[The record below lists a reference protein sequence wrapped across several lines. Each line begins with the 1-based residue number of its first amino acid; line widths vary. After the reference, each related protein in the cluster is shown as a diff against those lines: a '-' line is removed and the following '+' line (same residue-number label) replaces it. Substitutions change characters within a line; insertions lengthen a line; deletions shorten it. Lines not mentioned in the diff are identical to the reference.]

1 MLVDEKRA
9 NGGYAYW
16 QPVVVRPL
24 FLDQPARS
32 AHILKSLPFQLFPE
46 AGWVV
51 YIDAKTKLHM
61 PAPLWIDRMRRSD
74 EMPARSGALLYVL
87 THPHASVGMA
97 EDAGWC
103 ARSTPRGVG

>member
-1 MLVDEKRA
+1 VGAR
-9 NGGYAYW
+9 GGHFAGS
-16 QPVVVRPL
+16 QVTAAEQAP
-24 FLDQPARS
+24 
-32 AHILKSLPFQLFPE
+32 SLPFQLFPE